1 MLRDRVRLAAKKGTM
16 NIVWFSEIKWNYLKT
31 RKQQIITRKPS
42 GIDLLYLE
50 PFVRSSRNP
59 SRLRREGEI
68 WCALVPFLKSAPHL
82 PWRAVLDHG
91 LARRAVDAAARM
103 RVLQIFRSLG
113 FHASD
118 TGFII
123 SNVYAANIVSGL
135 GRKFLLYDCNDDHS
149 SFPGMR
155 AWTGEYLRKTIHE
168 ADTVFASSE
177 ALLRKVV
184 DARGGP
190 SGCSYLG
197 NGVDYDHFQRHA
209 GPAEAGAGGA
219 KTRLGYIGAVAPWFD
234 FDAVAD
240 LARRRPQWEIVLVGP
255 VLLGVEERVRM
266 LTSLPN
272 VYHLPAV
279 SYDRLPGVL
288 AQFTVGLIPFRYNDL
303 TRGVNPNKMYEYLA
317 CGLPVVTTRFS
328 AEVEKFPGVVSAVD
342 PGEDFAR
349 ACEAFIDILRA
360 GDGSLALAERARRI
374 ARENDWKV
382 IASVFWSEVTRLM
395 CRP

>member
-1 MLRDRVRLAAKKGTM
+1 M

-31 RKQQIITRKPS
+31 RKQQIISRKPS
-42 GIDLLYLE
+42 GVDLLYLE
-50 PFVRSSRNP
+50 PYVRSSRNP
-59 SRLRREGEI
+59 FGLRREGEI
-68 WCALVPFLKSAPHL
+68 RCAMVPFLKSAPHL

-91 LARRAVDAAARM
+91 IARRAVDAAARM
-103 RVLQIFRSLG
+103 RVVQILKSLG
-113 FHASD
+113 FHAAD
-118 TGFII
+118 TGVII
-123 SNVYAANIVSGL
+123 SNVYAANIVSEI

-155 AWTGEYLRKTIHE
+155 PWTGDYFRKTLRE
-168 ADTVFASSE
+168 ADAVFASSE

-184 DARGGP
+184 DARGGA

-197 NGVDYDHFQRHA
+197 NGVDYDHFQRNA
-209 GPAEAGAGGA
+209 GQADAQAGGA
-219 KTRLGYIGAVAPWFD
+219 KARLGYIGAVAPWFD

-255 VLLGVEERVRM
+255 VLLGVEERVRA

-279 SYDRLPGVL
+279 SYDKLPGVL
-288 AQFTVGLIPFRYNDL
+288 AQFAVGLIPFRYNDL

-328 AEVEKFPGVVSAVD
+328 AEVGKFPGVVSAVD
-342 PGEDFAR
+342 PGEGFVR
-349 ACEAFIDILRA
+349 ACEDFIDILRT
-360 GDGSLALAERARRI
+360 GDESAALAQRARRI
-374 ARENDWKV
+374 ARENDWNV
-382 IASVFWSEVTRLM
+382 IASEFWSEVTRLM
-395 CRP
+395 NRP